1 MATLPRFG
9 IWYDF
14 RNPQQWQKP
23 LGRMYAEYLDQI
35 EMAESLGFQSVWL
48 TEHHFQPDQYA
59 SSPLTI
65 AAAVSQRTKTM
76 QIATDLMVLP
86 LHDPVRLAEDVA
98 TISILSNGRF
108 DLGVGVGYRPK
119 EFEQFGQEMR
129 FRPSLIEEGVEIL
142 RRAWSGETVDFQGK
156 RYTVH
161 DHPITPHPERTPKI
175 YIGGLADPAVERAA
189 RIGDGFIPSST
200 IGVDHYLKSF
210 AALGK
215 DPADAVVM
223 HGSWSII
230 APDPEEEA
238 RRVGPHAMYQTNIY
252 RSWGVWGADQTAPFA
267 TPAEALEGG
276 LYEVWDA
283 DMAVRRLQA
292 LIDQYPQIKDIHF
305 WAQLPG
311 EPVEAGNR
319 RLEYMAKE
327 VFPRLKPSSGPLR
340 PE

>member
-14 RNPQQWQKP
+14 RNPEQWYKP
-23 LGRMYAEYLDQI
+23 LIRMYGEYLDQI
-35 EMAESLGFQSVWL
+35 AMAEELGFQSVWL
-48 TEHHFQPDQYA
+48 TEHHFQPDHYA

-65 AAAVSQRTKTM
+65 AGAISQRTRTM

-86 LHDPVRLAEDVA
+86 LHNPVRMAEDVA
-98 TISILSNGRF
+98 TLSILSNGRF

-119 EFEQFGQEMR
+119 EFEQFGQNMKH
-129 FRPSLIEEGVEIL
+129 RPSLIEEGIEIL
-142 RRAWSGETVDFQGK
+142 RRAWSGQSVDFRGK
-156 RYTVH
+156 RYTVNNY
-161 DHPITPHPERTPKI
+161 PITPHPERAPKI
-175 YIGGLADPAVERAA
+175 YVGGLAEPAVERAA
-189 RIGDGFIPSST
+189 RIGDGFIPSGT
-200 IGVDHYLKSF
+200 IGLDHYLK
-210 AALGK
+210 AYAELGK
-215 DPADAVVM
+215 DPADAVVI
-223 HGSWSII
+223 HGSWAII

-252 RSWGVWGADQTAPFA
+252 RSWGVWGPDQTEPFA

-283 DMAVRRLQA
+283 DMAVQKLQA
-292 LIDQYPQIKDIHF
+292 LIDQYPQIRDIHF

-319 RLEYMAKE
+319 RLAYMAKE
-327 VFPRLKPSSGPLR
+327 VFPRLR
-340 PE
+340 PARAQG

>member
-1 MATLPRFG
+1 MATLPTFG

-14 RNPQQWQKP
+14 RNPEQWRKP
-23 LGRMYAEYLDQI
+23 MTQMYAEYLDQI
-35 EMAESLGFQSVWL
+35 VLAEELGFGSVWL
-48 TEHHFQPDQYA
+48 TEHHFQPDQYTP
-59 SSPLTI
+59 SPLI
-65 AAAVSQRTKTM
+65 LAGAISQRTRRM
-76 QIATDLMVLP
+76 RIATDLMVLP

-98 TISILSNGRF
+98 TLSLISGGRF

-119 EFEQFGQEMR
+119 EFEQFGREMKY
-129 FRPSLIEEGVEIL
+129 RPSMIEEGIAIL
-142 RRAWSGETVDFQGK
+142 RQAWSGEPVDFHGK
-156 RYTVH
+156 RYDVH
-161 DHPITPHPERTPKI
+161 NHPITPHPDRPPHI

-200 IGVDHYLKSF
+200 IGVDHYLKCY
-210 AALGK
+210 ADLGK
-215 DPADAVVM
+215 DPADAVIM

-230 APDPEEEA
+230 ARDPEEEA

-267 TPAEALEGG
+267 TPAEALAGG

-283 DMAVRRLQA
+283 DMAVANLQA
-292 LIDQYPQIKDIHF
+292 LIDRYPQIKDIHF

-311 EPVEAGNR
+311 EPVEAGSR

-327 VFPRLKPSSGPLR
+327 VFPRLRPSAGAA
-340 PE
+340 